1 MMAPDGEES
10 KSIPATQIAV
20 FGAGA
25 FGQALAAAA
34 VQSGHLPTLFAPT
47 QKDLL
52 AARSNPALRSCH
64 FVAMDENSN
73 YWHQQKNAVAARALP
88 ELIVMAVPCQ
98 ALRAAAA
105 WLRRS
110 TDLDRVKQRLEIVIA
125 SKGVEQRTLLL
136 PHQIL
141 EDVLGAEHFL
151 AALSGPSF
159 ASEIV
164 RGLPTSVVCAS
175 HHVDFVKKCARLL
188 HRPNFRIYGSRDI
201 IGVEVGGALKN
212 VVALVAGAADGLG
225 LGNNGRAAVITRGLG
240 EMTQVG
246 VSLGADPLTFL
257 GLSGLGDL
265 VLTCTGDLSRNR
277 TFGMRLA
284 SGEKPEDI
292 LKNVGEIVEG
302 FATAQSAY
310 ELSKQHHLDT
320 PIIDAVYGVLYQNV
334 PIAQTFEALGKR
346 EQKEEFEWAKN

>member
-1 MMAPDGEES
+1 MTTPDGDTTNS
-10 KSIPATQIAV
+10 KAAVQIAV

-34 VQSGHLPTLFAPT
+34 VQSGHLPTIYAPT
-47 QKDLL
+47 KNDL
-52 AARSNPALRSCH
+52 AAAQANPALVSCR
-64 FVAMDENSN
+64 FVAMNENKN
-73 YWHQQKNAVAARALP
+73 YWHEGNKQILP

-98 ALRAAAA
+98 ALRSAAG
-105 WLRRS
+105 WLS
-110 TDLDRVKQRLEIVIA
+110 QSLNLEATKFRLEIVIA
-125 SKGVEQRTLLL
+125 SKGVEQKTLLL

-141 EDVLGAEHFL
+141 EDVLGREHSM

-175 HHVDFVKKCARLL
+175 THVDFVKKCARLL

-212 VVALVAGAADGLG
+212 VVAMVAGAADGLG

-240 EMTQVG
+240 EITQVG

-277 TFGMRLA
+277 TFGTRLA
-284 SGEKPEDI
+284 SGERPADI
-292 LKNVGEIVEG
+292 LKNLGEIVEG
-302 FATAQSAY
+302 YATAQSAY
-310 ELSKQHHLDT
+310 ELSRQHHLDT

-334 PIAQTFEALGKR
+334 PIASAFEALGKR
-346 EQKEEFEWAKN
+346 EQKEEFEWVKN

>member
-1 MMAPDGEES
+1 MTKPDGDTTNP
-10 KSIPATQIAV
+10 KAAVQIAV

-34 VQSGHLPTLFAPT
+34 VQSGHLPTVFAPT
-47 QKDLL
+47 QNDL
-52 AARSNPALRSCH
+52 AAAQANPALVSCR
-64 FVAMDENSN
+64 FVSMNDNKN
-73 YWHQQKNAVAARALP
+73 YWHQENNHIIPQ
-88 ELIVMAVPCQ
+88 LIVMAVPCQ
-98 ALRAAAA
+98 ALRSAAG
-105 WLRRS
+105 WLKQSLDLGS
-110 TDLDRVKQRLEIVIA
+110 TKHRLEIVIA
-125 SKGVEQRTLLL
+125 SKGVEQKTLLL

-141 EDVLGAEHFL
+141 EDVLGKDHFL

-175 HHVDFVKKCARLL
+175 THVDFVKKCARLL

-212 VVALVAGAADGLG
+212 VVAMVAGAADGLG

-277 TFGMRLA
+277 TFGTRLA
-284 SGEKPEDI
+284 SGERPADI
-292 LKNVGEIVEG
+292 LKNLGEIVEG
-302 FATAQSAY
+302 YSTAQSAY
-310 ELSKQHHLDT
+310 ELSHQHHLDT

-334 PIAQTFEALGKR
+334 PIASAFEALGKR
-346 EQKEEFEWAKN
+346 EQKEEFEWVKN

>member
-1 MMAPDGEES
+1 MMASQGEES
-10 KSIPATQIAV
+10 KSVSTQIAV

-34 VQSGHLPTLFAPT
+34 VQSGHLPTIFAPT
-47 QKDLL
+47 QKDLVT
-52 AARSNPALRSCH
+52 AQANPALVSCR
-64 FVAMDENSN
+64 FVAMSDNKN
-73 YWHQQKNAVAARALP
+73 YWHQENKQIVP
-88 ELIVMAVPCQ
+88 QLIVMAVPCQ
-98 ALRAAAA
+98 ALRSAAG
-105 WLRRS
+105 WLNQSLNLETTKR
-110 TDLDRVKQRLEIVIA
+110 RLEIVIA
-125 SKGVEQRTLLL
+125 SKGVEQKTLLL

-141 EDVLGAEHFL
+141 EDVLGKDHYL

-175 HHVDFVKKCARLL
+175 THVDFVKKCARLL

-212 VVALVAGAADGLG
+212 VVAMVAGAADGLG

-277 TFGMRLA
+277 TFGTRLA
-284 SGEKPEDI
+284 SGEKPADI
-292 LKNVGEIVEG
+292 LKNLGEIVEG
-302 FATAQSAY
+302 YATAQSAY
-310 ELSKQHHLDT
+310 ELSHKHHLDT
-320 PIIDAVYGVLYQNV
+320 PIIDAVYGVLYQSV
-334 PIAQTFEALGKR
+334 PIASAFEALGKR
-346 EQKEEFEWAKN
+346 EQKEEFEWVKN

>member
-10 KSIPATQIAV
+10 KSVSTIQSAVQIAV

-34 VQSGHLPTLFAPT
+34 VQSGHLPTIYAPT
-47 QKDLL
+47 KNDL
-52 AARSNPALRSCH
+52 AAAQANPALVSCR
-64 FVAMDENSN
+64 FVAMNENKN
-73 YWHQQKNAVAARALP
+73 YWHEGNKQILP
-88 ELIVMAVPCQ
+88 QLIVMAVPCQ
-98 ALRAAAA
+98 ALRSAAG
-105 WLRRS
+105 WLS
-110 TDLDRVKQRLEIVIA
+110 QSLNLETTKLRLEIVIA
-125 SKGVEQRTLLL
+125 SKGVEQKTLLL

-141 EDVLGAEHFL
+141 EDVLGRDHSL

-175 HHVDFVKKCARLL
+175 THVDFVKKCARLL

-212 VVALVAGAADGLG
+212 VVAMVAGAADGLG

-277 TFGMRLA
+277 TFGTRLA
-284 SGEKPEDI
+284 SGERPADI
-292 LKNVGEIVEG
+292 LKNLGEIVEG
-302 FATAQSAY
+302 YATAQSAY
-310 ELSKQHHLDT
+310 ELSRQHHLDT

-334 PIAQTFEALGKR
+334 PIASAFEALGKR
-346 EQKEEFEWAKN
+346 EQKEEFEWVKN